1 MGRKNCTLSVLPASA
16 NIMTRLNKRFARSSG
31 DIWLM
36 SGGRTPPLLLANG
49 TTGWP
54 LAAGVP
60 PERIATTATSAPS
73 AAPASAH
80 GRPARH
86 PVAVAPPVATA
97 APHLWQK
104 RAGEARGAPQA
115 GQL

>member
-1 MGRKNCTLSVLPASA
+1 
-16 NIMTRLNKRFARSSG
+16 LNKRFARSSG

-36 SGGRTPPLLLANG
+36 SGGRAPPLLANG
-49 TTGWP
+49 ATGWS
-54 LAAGVP
+54 LAAGAGL
-60 PERIATTATSAPS
+60 ERIATTATKAPS

-86 PVAVAPPVATA
+86 PVAVAPAVATA

-104 RAGEARGAPQA
+104 RAVEESGAPQA
-115 GQL
+115 